1 LLILF
6 HQLIHKPVLDRT
18 PSMTETLISTLI
30 LLQAGVTNPLEYPL
44 CVDNI
49 CGRTFALRI
58 KWQPTWGTCSVQS
71 LKEDEAIIKRVKDL
85 FPKDEV
91 FHHCIFQHPSSS
103 VQCVCPN
110 RPLFCRQLPTC

>member
-1 LLILF
+1 MTSNIILSSF
-6 HQLIHKPVLDRT
+6 IF
-18 PSMTETLISTLI
+18 
-30 LLQAGVTNPLEYPL
+30 QAGVTNPLEYPL

-71 LKEDEAIIKRVKDL
+71 LKEDDTIIKKTIDQ

-91 FHHCIFQHPSSS
+91 FDSALCSTFRI
-103 VQCVCPN
+103 
-110 RPLFCRQLPTC
+110 LFPKFLS